1 MSDYGNKGD
10 NALMSMLVRSQKSVC
25 NVKTTKAGHHDRF
38 EMDLLTRLQKI
49 RKQKA
54 SRDRFRASMDVG
66 ATIPE
71 E

>member
-1 MSDYGNKGD
+1 MSNYGNKGD

-25 NVKTTKAGHHDRF
+25 NVKTTKEGHRDRF
-38 EMDLLTRLQKI
+38 EMDLLTRLEKI

-66 ATIPE
+66 APISE